1 MGAPWPSDQVTA
13 EGASASAPSAMLTR
27 RHELE
32 LLEVVMKNFIV
43 SILEPTLSIFVI
55 SYTLIGFV
63 LGGFLG
69 GIISSISA
77 SAFLFGGLPA
87 LDFHVGWAF
96 AGGIVSFIL
105 AVMATG
111 AIFTLLAI
119 RELLEQQ
126 LNSLRA
132 LERSRQP

>member
-1 MGAPWPSDQVTA
+1 
-13 EGASASAPSAMLTR
+13 
-27 RHELE
+27 
-32 LLEVVMKNFIV
+32 MKNFIV

-96 AGGIVSFIL
+96 AGGIVSFLL